1 MLLGKSVGILS
12 SPLLEQS
19 TLTPSELSV
28 QLQTL
33 GQDDTTPTNKIT
45 TTIAVIRNCILRCQ
59 STNIKYIYLIVIV
72 QCHHINN
79 KKEYHTEKIY
89 YMIVV

>member
-19 TLTPSELSV
+19 TVTPSELSV
-28 QLQTL
+28 HLQTL

-45 TTIAVIRNCILRCQ
+45 ATIAVIRICILRCQ

-72 QCHHINN
+72 QCHHIN
-79 KKEYHTEKIY
+79 KKKYHTEEIY